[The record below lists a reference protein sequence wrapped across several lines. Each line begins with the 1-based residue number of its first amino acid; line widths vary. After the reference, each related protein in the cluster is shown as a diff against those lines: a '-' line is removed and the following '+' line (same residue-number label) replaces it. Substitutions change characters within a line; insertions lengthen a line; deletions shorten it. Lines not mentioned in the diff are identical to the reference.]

1 MIPIGKADINGFLV
15 EHKTV
20 SELTQELMNDG
31 WVQTPNQIFIKWKL
45 VGGIWVEGA
54 TPQEIDDAAEA
65 EEKQTVAQL
74 LAQFENDG
82 KAFFHEIRV
91 LVMYYYNKGTIS
103 EVQFNA
109 IKDILRPAI
118 APLLIGEWDQ
128 AQINIDALNRPS
140 GVLGNLYDFVK
151 TGIDTYLT

>member
-1 MIPIGKADINGFLV
+1 MVVYTILNNGIIGIRNEGINYILNPNERGSTIWYQIPFYNIATDEV
-15 EHKTV
+15 EE
-20 SELTQELMNDG
+20 SITQ
-31 WVQTPNQIFIKWKL
+31 QQ
-45 VGGIWVEGA
+45 
-54 TPQEIDDAAEA
+54 IDDRLEA
-65 EEKQTVAQL
+65 QEKQTVAQL

-91 LVMYYYNKGTIS
+91 LVMYHYNKGTIS

-151 TGIDTYLT
+151 GGIDDYLN

>member
-1 MIPIGKADINGFLV
+1 MVVYTILNNGIIGIRNEDINYVLQPNERSSTIWYQIPFYNIATDEV
-15 EHKTV
+15 EESITQAQIDERL
-20 SELTQELMNDG
+20 EL
-31 WVQTPNQIFIKWKL
+31 
-45 VGGIWVEGA
+45 
-54 TPQEIDDAAEA
+54 

-91 LVMYYYNKGTIS
+91 LVMYHYNKGTINQT
-103 EVQFNA
+103 QFNA

-128 AQINIDALNRPS
+128 AKINVDALNRPS

-151 TGIDTYLT
+151 GGIDDYLL

>member
-1 MIPIGKADINGFLV
+1 MVVYTILNNGIVGIRNEPIGYILNPNERGSTIWYQIPFYNITTDEV
-15 EHKTV
+15 EE
-20 SELTQELMNDG
+20 SITQA
-31 WVQTPNQIFIKWKL
+31 QIDERL
-45 VGGIWVEGA
+45 
-54 TPQEIDDAAEA
+54 EA

-74 LAQFENDG
+74 LATFENDG
-82 KAFFHEIRV
+82 KAFFHEIRI
-91 LVMYYYNKGTIS
+91 LVMYHYNKDTIT

-128 AQINIDALNRPS
+128 AKINIDALNRPS

-151 TGIDTYLT
+151 NGIDTYLT